1 MKPEELFEQL
11 EIARSDYEDLHI
23 VRVLSAFVAI
33 SNGQVV
39 AMTEPLLEHC
49 PLVSLLYPQTRR
61 TCGCQSAKESI
72 KEIIAE
78 KISKFGQFTDKRT
91 LQTQDIAVPYG
102 ASEMLMYALRKKVID
117 AAVVVCDGAGTVI
130 TDRPDVVQGIGA
142 RMNGLFY
149 TSPIGPI
156 IDHLSQLG
164 CHVPFA
170 ETADVNQVGGVEQA
184 SQLGYKRIGV
194 TINACM
200 DNPAEVGQIA
210 SDCGVEVISLV
221 VCTTGISTNELSLV
235 RKHGDLVWGCA
246 SVGVRKLGK
255 KAVLQLSIA
264 IPVFVFTKKG
274 LRLASAYSDNNLIEE
289 LDTKKQYLVSSTYK
303 GQGIKMGD
311 FGAYLSEHKLPVRS
325 LKEPRPLR

>member
-11 EIARSDYEDLHI
+11 GIARADYEDLHI

-49 PLVSLLYPQTRR
+49 PLARLLYPQTRR
-61 TCGCQSAKESI
+61 ACGPQETKEAIKES
-72 KEIIAE
+72 IAE
-78 KISKFGQFTDKRT
+78 KISKFGQYTDKRT

-130 TDRPDVVQGIGA
+130 TDRPDIVQGIGA

-149 TSPIGPI
+149 TSPIRPI
-156 IDHLSQLG
+156 TDRLSQLG

-170 ETADVNQVGGVEQA
+170 ETADVNQVGGLKTA
-184 SQLGYKRIGV
+184 AQLGYKNIGV

-200 DNPAEVGQIA
+200 DNLAEASQIV
-210 SDCGVEVISLV
+210 SDYGVEVISLV
-221 VCTTGISTNELSLV
+221 ICTTGISTNELALV
-235 RKHGDLVWGCA
+235 RKYADLVWGCA

-255 KAVLQLSIA
+255 KALLQLSIA
-264 IPVFVFTKKG
+264 IPVFTKKG
-274 LRLASAYSDNNLIEE
+274 LKLASAYSDNNLIEE

-311 FGAYLSEHKLPVRS
+311 FAAYLSEHKLPVRS